1 MSNNSEEQNSGL
13 GPGCL
18 YMIVMFILQGAVRST
33 GQQLLKTQGWEAF
46 IGFLI
51 FLAFIVAII
60 WLIVFLLRKRTPN
73 NSQPNSQ
80 TQPTRQETIS
90 RTNQTR
96 NNNPSTNANPQ
107 NIQWTEIGTYSSNN
121 SQTNAQN
128 HIKFDDTI
136 EINPST
142 ANAEELISKLIGQK
156 DRVTGDV
163 FKAGEKVYFCVPCQL
178 GYHEDS
184 WQFLDR
190 KCEQCKSP
198 NVNTYTLKVSRV
210 TRQSLNFSQVSLEEL
225 EYNFITPTIKR
236 VKPKYT
242 SALDL
247 ETIRRKCGTVISIQ
261 GQIRSVRVDSNN
273 SIIYFDFAENTYQG
287 FFAYVLKE
295 KINEFPNPSNY
306 QGKSVVVSG
315 KLTLNNRNQPRIRI
329 NSRSQLRE
337 VET

>member
-1 MSNNSEEQNSGL
+1 MSNNSEEQNSGIGAGL
-13 GPGCL
+13 S
-18 YMIVMFILQGAVRST
+18 IFIGLILRGIA
-33 GQQLLKTQGWEAF
+33 QQILKTQGWEAVL
-46 IGFLI
+46 GFLI
-51 FLAFIVAII
+51 FLVFIVAII

-73 NSQPNSQ
+73 NSQQNSQ
-80 TQPTRQETIS
+80 TQPTRQEPIS

-96 NNNPSTNANPQ
+96 NNTSSTNANPQ

-128 HIKFDDTI
+128 NIRFDDTI
-136 EINPST
+136 EINHST

-163 FKAGEKVYFCVPCQL
+163 FKEGEKVYFCVPCQL

-198 NVNTYTLKVSRV
+198 NVNTYTLKVSR
-210 TRQSLNFSQVSLEEL
+210 QSLNFSQVSLEEL

-236 VKPKYT
+236 VKQKYI
-242 SALDL
+242 SAVDL
-247 ETIRRKCGTVISIQ
+247 ETIFSNIYNTVLIQ
-261 GQIRSVRVDSNN
+261 GQIRSVRVDKNN
-273 SIIYFDFAENTYQG
+273 HIIYFDFAENTYQG
-287 FFAYVLKE
+287 FFVYVLRE
-295 KINEFPNPSNY
+295 KFNAFPNPSNY
-306 QGKSVVVSG
+306 EGKNVIVSG
-315 KLTLNNRNQPRIRI
+315 RLTVNNRNQPRIRI